1 MHHSEDIERLFS
13 KKFNSFEVKT
23 SKAEWISL
31 NTKLKRLNFLKF
43 SFANFNIYYL
53 SIILVLAGSSTY
65 LTIHNTTLKKKI
77 QQLESQVQSNQM
89 ILPSAHVGKKLVV
102 APDESEI
109 IGKPVEINTSTADV
123 DFQAKSVSKNKRTA
137 DSVTNL
143 VKTDTIRPD
152 RTENS
157 AKDSVKS
164 VSGIPVDSTIR
175 IRKVKKTVYI
185 KPGSVV
191 LKDTIVVPKP

>member
-1 MHHSEDIERLFS
+1 MHHTEDIERLFS
-13 KKFNSFEVKT
+13 NKFNSFEVKT

-31 NTKLKRLNFLKF
+31 NAKLKRLNFLKF

-53 SIILVLAGSSTY
+53 SIILVLAGSSAY

-77 QQLESQVQSNQM
+77 QQLESQVQSSKM
-89 ILPSAHVGKKLVV
+89 ILPSAQVDKKLVV
-102 APDESEI
+102 VPDESEI
-109 IGKPVEINTSTADV
+109 ICKPSETNTPTTDV
-123 DFQAKSVSKNKRTA
+123 YSKSKSVLTSKRTA
-137 DSVTNL
+137 VSISNL
-143 VKTDTIRPD
+143 VKTDTIKPV

-164 VSGIPVDSTIR
+164 VAGIPVDSTIR